1 MLQAELINEKK
12 KLTSQHKEIQRIPMS
27 YPYVSFTVWDKILR
41 KKNNYL
47 SSQIY
52 YFIFSGFEI
61 FGTRFP

>member
-12 KLTSQHKEIQRIPMS
+12 KLISQHKEIQRIPKS

-47 SSQIY
+47 SCRI
-52 YFIFSGFEI
+52 FIFYF
-61 FGTRFP
+61 

>member
-12 KLTSQHKEIQRIPMS
+12 KLTSQHKEIQRIPKS

-47 SSQIY
+47 SSQIFTF
-52 YFIFSGFEI
+52 YF
-61 FGTRFP
+61 

>member
-12 KLTSQHKEIQRIPMS
+12 KLILQHKDIQRIPKS

-47 SSQIY
+47 SLPNI
-52 YFIFSGFEI
+52 
-61 FGTRFP
+61 

>member
-47 SSQIY
+47 SSQIFTF
-52 YFIFSGFEI
+52 YF
-61 FGTRFP
+61 